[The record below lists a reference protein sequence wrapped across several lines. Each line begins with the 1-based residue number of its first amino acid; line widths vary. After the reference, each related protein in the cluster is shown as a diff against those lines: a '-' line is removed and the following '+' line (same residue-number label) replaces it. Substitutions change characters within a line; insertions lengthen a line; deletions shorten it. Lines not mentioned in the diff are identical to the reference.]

1 MNNLKFVEARSGI
14 YIWTQPIQNLSTY
27 SFLTFV
33 STNKSQFTP
42 RKVKNFALARDLY
55 SKIGISGYHRFFK
68 IFETN
73 SVKNYPLTRGDGK
86 GALYL
91 WDLMI

>member
-1 MNNLKFVEARSGI
+1 MNTLKFVEARSGI
-14 YIWTQPIQNLSTY
+14 YIWTPPIQNLSTH

-42 RKVKNFALARDLY
+42 RKVKNVALVRDLY

-68 IFETN
+68 IFGTN
-73 SVKNYPLTRGDGK
+73 GVKNYPLTRDDGE